1 MEDKKLVVF
10 YSYTGHTRH
19 IANIIKEKL
28 NCDILEIKP
37 VKPYSTDYNTVVD
50 QYQNN
55 ERAKE
60 TPIIEKIDIDL
71 NEYSKIIVGTP
82 VWWYTITP
90 PIRTFL
96 KENDLSGKTIIPFA
110 TNAGWLG
117 RTFKEIEDLCPNS
130 NIGKE
135 MNIVFTE
142 DYNKNDLVT
151 EFEEIE
157 KWINLI

>member
-10 YSYTGHTRH
+10 YSYTGHTRY

-37 VKPYSTDYNTVVD
+37 IKPYSTDYNTVVD

-55 ERAKE
+55 ESAKE
-60 TPIIEKIDIDL
+60 TPIIEKINIDL

-151 EFEEIE
+151 GFEEIE
-157 KWINLI
+157 KWISLI

>member
-1 MEDKKLVVF
+1 MKDKKIVVF
-10 YSYTGHTRH
+10 YSYTGHTRY

-37 VKPYSTDYNTVVD
+37 AKPYSTDYDTVVD

-90 PIRTFL
+90 C
-96 KENDLSGKTIIPFA
+96 II
-110 TNAGWLG
+110 
-117 RTFKEIEDLCPNS
+117 
-130 NIGKE
+130 
-135 MNIVFTE
+135 
-142 DYNKNDLVT
+142 
-151 EFEEIE
+151 
-157 KWINLI
+157 